1 VTTLQTLIS
10 QSATNID
17 VVAPIKARA
26 CDALNLVRKSKSRGQ
41 ADDSRVMRRGAE
53 RC

>member
-1 VTTLQTLIS
+1 MPTLQNLIN
-10 QSATNID
+10 QSSTNLD

-26 CDALNLVRKSKSRGQ
+26 CDALNLVRRSRSRGQ
-41 ADDSRVMRRGAE
+41 VADSRVMRRGDE